1 MANRMSLIG
10 ALKPTCAVLFQ
21 TNRNNGLSGFLGL
34 NIGITPH
41 TIQPLNPLLFG
52 CYMGGIHPPPP
63 LVRYGHG
70 PAAVSSVEHMLEE
83 HNAVL
88 EELKLNLHKAQD
100 RMRATANRKRCEEH
114 YDVGD
119 LVYLKLQPYS
129 QKSLAKRRNEK
140 LSQRYY
146 GPFPIEARVGTVAY
160 QLTFPPSCISCL
172 ATSQGSRHCSYV
184 SIITTTI
191 NCKNEVTR

>member
-1 MANRMSLIG
+1 MDGQSDVVNRCIEAYLRCFVSD
-10 ALKPTCAVLFQ
+10 KPKQWVKWFPWVEYWYNTSYHTATQ
-21 TNRNNGLSGFLGL
+21 S
-34 NIGITPH
+34 TPFW
-41 TIQPLNPLLFG
+41 LLYG
-52 CYMGGIHPPPP
+52 QDPPP

>member
-34 NIGITPH
+34 NI
-41 TIQPLNPLLFG
+41 
-52 CYMGGIHPPPP
+52 
-63 LVRYGHG
+63 VRYGHG